1 MVYEPFQVKVT
12 IWLELSNGELGGVI

>member
-1 MVYEPFQVKVT
+1 MVYEPFQFKVT